1 MAAVGAMSA
10 GILFF
15 GPSVDTN
22 DFVMTFAANSAV
34 AATIPVGQ
42 VRQRLV

>member
-22 DFVMTFAANSAV
+22 DLGITFTADLAI

-42 VRQRLV
+42 VRQKLV